1 MSCGAEMRLMQV
13 ERDETAQVAGTERQ
27 TLQCP
32 SCHDIEI
39 RNVLRRD
46 SESPAEPAVESQA
59 LLQPEIAIEPEPSV
73 QPRPLPPPAD
83 QPLKEA
89 SPQPANG
96 FDDAE
101 LLLQRAIDMIR
112 GTSRPAQPA
121 RALAES
127 DAQIAPAA
135 PTAAPAAP
143 MASAATMAPAATIAP
158 ATPTAPTATTAPA
171 AEVNVEID
179 EAEEMLRRA
188 IAMVRGP
195 AQGGKPGRV
204 QSIAAKR
211 PPGRIVRICH
221 DPSFEPAYA
230 AKDTTSGLVV
240 IRHQDSARLRAMC
253 DRLGWQVVD
262 IETPATGT

>member
-1 MSCGAEMRLMQV
+1 MSCGAEMRLVQV

-27 TLQCP
+27 TLQCS

-46 SESPAEPAVESQA
+46 SVSPAEPAVESQA
-59 LLQPEIAIEPEPSV
+59 LLQPDIAIEPEPPV
-73 QPRPLPPPAD
+73 QPQRLPPQAD
-83 QPLKEA
+83 QPQKQA
-89 SPQPANG
+89 SPASSPDLAAQ

-112 GTSRPAQPA
+112 GPARPTQPA
-121 RALAES
+121 KALAE
-127 DAQIAPAA
+127 DNAVIAPSASAGASTVAPVVEAA
-135 PTAAPAAP
+135 PTA
-143 MASAATMAPAATIAP
+143 SAATVASVEAPVG
-158 ATPTAPTATTAPA
+158 
-171 AEVNVEID
+171 AEVD

-195 AQGGKPGRV
+195 ASGAKPQRA

-240 IRHQDSARLRAMC
+240 IRHEDSTRLRAMC

-262 IETPATGT
+262 SETPAAGA

>member
-112 GTSRPAQPA
+112 GPARPAQPA

-127 DAQIAPAA
+127 DAQTAPAA

-143 MASAATMAPAATIAP
+143 MASAATIAP